1 MFSLTKI
8 LIPIDF
14 SERCLGATR
23 FAIPLAERFNSEIA
37 LLHVLLPHDDARN
50 SDFDGA
56 NLKDL
61 IEARRAKAKKRL
73 EDFLSAA
80 LHHLRVKRMLLEGD
94 PAVRIVEWS
103 AREKPDLI
111 MMPTH
116 GYGPFRRLLLGS
128 VTAKVLH
135 DTDRLVWTGV
145 HLAQGPP
152 AEWGNLAHIACAVD
166 LGSSSERVLEWASKL
181 AKEFKSSLFL
191 IHVVP
196 RLDSPGE
203 GHYSD
208 EYHQK
213 VAGEANRSIAQLQ
226 ARLGTHADIVLEA
239 GEVPQTVCS
248 TAGRVHADLLVIGRG
263 STSAPR
269 LLPHAYNI
277 IRESPCPVVSV

>member
-1 MFSLTKI
+1 MFSLAKI

-14 SERCLGATR
+14 SARCLGATR
-23 FAIPLAERFNSEIA
+23 FAIPLAERFNSEIV
-37 LLHVLLPHDDARN
+37 LLHVLLPHDDTHN
-50 SDFDGA
+50 PDFDGA

-73 EDFLSAA
+73 DDFLNAA
-80 LHHLRVKRMLLEGD
+80 LHHLRVKRTLLEGD
-94 PAVRIVEWS
+94 PAVRIVEWA
-103 AREKPDLI
+103 AREQPDLI
-111 MMPTH
+111 MIPTH

-135 DTDRLVWTGV
+135 DTDRMVWTGV

-152 AEWGNLAHIACAVD
+152 SEWSSLARIACAVD
-166 LGSSSERVLEWASKL
+166 LGSSSERALEWASKL
-181 AKEFKSSLFL
+181 AKEFKSSLDL

-203 GHYSD
+203 GRYSD
-208 EYHQK
+208 EYHRK
-213 VAGEANRSIAQLQ
+213 IAGEANRSIAQLQ
-226 ARLGTHADIVLEA
+226 AKLGIDAKVSLEA
-239 GEVPQTVCS
+239 GEVAQTVCS
-248 TAGRVHADLLVIGRG
+248 AAARLRADLLVIGRG

-269 LLPHAYNI
+269 LLPHAYPI